1 MLYEMRSVGGI
12 SYLYALRS
20 SDKDADDHK
29 QQKKKYSTFYY
40 IVIIRRLLN

>member
-29 QQKKKYSTFYY
+29 QQKKKNIVLSTT
-40 IVIIRRLLN
+40 